1 MLDSP
6 PSASILVHR
15 YSQVSSPRLLL
26 DDIAATLSSLAAS
39 TPARDIERNAKALL
53 GGALARMDLVTREEF
68 DVQRELMAR
77 ARERI
82 VQLEARI
89 AELEARSGK

>member
-1 MLDSP
+1 MLDSLP
-6 PSASILVHR
+6 PASIRVHR
-15 YSQVSSPRLLL
+15 YSKVSSPRLLL

-53 GGALARMDLVTREEF
+53 GGAFARMDLVTREEF
-68 DVQRELMAR
+68 DVQRQLLVR

-82 VQLEARI
+82 EQLEARI
-89 AELEARSGK
+89 AELEARPGK